1 MFSPKKNLLDSFF
14 ENTGWTDTVVT
25 TLNTNTTISSYNTS
39 TGGVILAYVY
49 DTSPIGT
56 TPANTTSGAFSAFR
70 AGYVQSGAFHQNVQ
84 QQSSTGTQ
92 DSFSLANIPIG
103 ATNNLDATVFNEFG
117 LSRCLINAKMFWH
130 PSGYDW
136 VFRIGAVTATGLP
149 ITIRHKFIPFP
160 SGVPIRLFTCGSFG
174 SAITAPDNTSIN
186 LTPLTVT
193 QSLLPGFYVFN
204 STVNF
209 NAEPT
214 ITKFQSATLN
224 RIGGTINT
232 YRFFTRS
239 AAADTGNVY
248 RSVTQTYIEP
258 MTVSELV
265 LNPISSATQPNYLSC
280 MHIPHDGM
288 NQLL

>member
-1 MFSPKKNLLDSFF
+1 MFAPKKNLLDSFF

-25 TLNTNTTISSYNTS
+25 TLNVNSTISSYNTS

-49 DTSPIGT
+49 NTSVIGS
-56 TPANTTSGAFSAFR
+56 TPANTTSGAFTAFR
-70 AGYVQSGAFHQNVQ
+70 AGYVQSSVFYQNVQ
-84 QQSSTGTQ
+84 QQQSTGTQ
-92 DSFSLANIPIG
+92 DSFALASIPIG
-103 ATNNLDATVFNEFG
+103 VTNNLDATVFNEFG

-136 VFRIGAVTATGLP
+136 VFRISAVTATGLP

-160 SGVPIRLFTCGSFG
+160 TDLPIQLFTCGSFG
-174 SAITAPDNTSIN
+174 NAMTTPDNTAIN

-193 QSLLPGFYVFN
+193 QTLLPGFYVFN

-214 ITKFQSATLN
+214 VTKFQSANLN
-224 RIGGTINT
+224 RNDGTINT

-239 AAADTGNVY
+239 AAGDTGNVY

-258 MTVSELV
+258 MVVSELV

-280 MHIPHDGM
+280 MHIPYAGM